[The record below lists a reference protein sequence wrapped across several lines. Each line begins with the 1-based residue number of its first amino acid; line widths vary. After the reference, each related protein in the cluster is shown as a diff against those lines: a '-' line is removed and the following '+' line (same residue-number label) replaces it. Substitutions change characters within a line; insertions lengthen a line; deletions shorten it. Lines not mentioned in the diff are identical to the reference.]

1 MKELQITEEE
11 MEIKEIEELHKKFHL
26 YLCKIE
32 FDQIEEQEIRAKI
45 KSRFFIEDQSSDED
59 LTN

>member
-11 MEIKEIEELHKKFHL
+11 MDIKEIEEMHKKFHQ